1 MAEQITLPV
10 VLFQKQNALLE
21 NLIQRVE
28 TVDQTMSLL
37 LKRFEQAMSNEQ
49 SYFWTA
55 EWQAAEAEAEAEE
68 DLRLG
73 RYDTFETGEALLA
86 DFMTIART
94 IPLHSS

>member
-10 VLFQKQNALLE
+10 ELFQKQNALLE

-55 EWQAAEAEAEAEE
+55 EWQAAEAEAEE

-86 DFMTIART
+86 DFMTIMDEEESAVST
-94 IPLHSS
+94 